1 MAELILVRHGQAS
14 FGAADYDKL
23 SELGWRQSR
32 WLGEYFAERG
42 AAFDRVVRGTL
53 RRHAETLTGIAEGL
67 GRALDAAEDARLNE
81 YDSHALLD
89 AHLKGA
95 PLPPAGDRRGHFRVL
110 REAMYAW
117 TDGTL
122 AGRPG
127 GAAHE
132 PFADFRG
139 RVLAA
144 LADLREGRAGRVLVV
159 SSGGPISTILAEV
172 LGMPMRGVVDLNLQ
186 TRNTGI
192 TELRSAPSRIH
203 CVSFNNVPHLDRPD
217 RAGALTYA

>member
-1 MAELILVRHGQAS
+1 MAELILVRHAQAS

-23 SELGWRQSR
+23 SDLGWRQSR
-32 WLGEYFAERG
+32 WLGEHFAERG
-42 AAFDRVVRGTL
+42 ARFDHVVRGTL
-53 RRHAETLTGIAEGL
+53 RRHAETLAGMGEGM
-67 GRALDAAEDARLNE
+67 GRVLQAKEDARLNE
-81 YDSHALLD
+81 YDSHALLH
-89 AHLKGA
+89 AHTGGNGFQGA
-95 PLPPAGDRRGHFRVL
+95 DRREHFRAL

-122 AGRPG
+122 AGS
-127 GAAHE
+127 AHE
-132 PFADFRG
+132 PFAAFRA

-144 LADLREGRAGRVLVV
+144 LDAVRAGKGERALVI

-172 LGMPMRGVVDLNLQ
+172 LKMPARGVVDLNLQ

-192 TELRSAPSRIH
+192 TELRAGERAIQ
-203 CVSFNNVPHLDRPD
+203 CVSFNNIPHLDRPD

>member
-1 MAELILVRHGQAS
+1 MAELILVRHAQAS
-14 FGAADYDKL
+14 FGADDYDKL

-42 AAFDRVVRGTL
+42 ARFDHVVRGSL
-53 RRHAETLTGIAEGL
+53 RRHAETLAGLGEGL
-67 GRALDAAEDARLNE
+67 GRTLEAEEDARLDE
-81 YDSHALLD
+81 YDSHALLR
-89 AHLKGA
+89 AHTGGEGLQGA
-95 PLPPAGDRRGHFRVL
+95 DRRAHFRAL

-122 AGRPG
+122 G
-127 GAAHE
+127 GAPHE
-132 PFADFRG
+132 PFAAFRA

-144 LADLREGRAGRVLVV
+144 LDAARSGKRERVLVI

-172 LGMPMRGVVDLNLQ
+172 LKMPARGVVDLNLQ

-192 TELRSAPSRIH
+192 TELRAGGRAIQ
-203 CVSFNNVPHLDRPD
+203 CVSFNNIPHLDRPD
-217 RAGALTYA
+217 RAGALTYS